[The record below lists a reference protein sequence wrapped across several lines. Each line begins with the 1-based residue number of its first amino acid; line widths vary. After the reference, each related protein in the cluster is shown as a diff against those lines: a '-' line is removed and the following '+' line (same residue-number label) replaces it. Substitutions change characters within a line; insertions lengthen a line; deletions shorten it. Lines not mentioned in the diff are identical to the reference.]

1 MESVPAPAPKK
12 HNPPYSE
19 YMKIYYEKNRD
30 VINARR
36 RTGNPRGRPRRPPVE
51 PQGEG
56 GYSSSSSS
64 ESVGKSV

>member
-1 MESVPAPAPKK
+1 MESAPPKK

-36 RTGNPRGRPRRPPVE
+36 RTGNPRGRPRRPVG